1 MEWFHGWNH
10 VRSLDNGRDQLNKE
24 GNTYNLEDLEK
35 SLDDTWER
43 IVLDLEM
50 GKEW

>member
-10 VRSLDNGRDQLNKE
+10 VRSLDKGRDRLNKE

-43 IVLDLEM
+43 IVLELEM
-50 GKEW
+50 EKEW